1 VVGFAVTQPWTT
13 GLLVFE
19 ALGLGLALPYLL
31 LTLFPT
37 WRRFLP
43 RPGAWM
49 KRLEEL
55 LAFPLYASV
64 AWLVWVLSQ
73 QAGPTAVAAALG
85 GLVLI
90 GLAAWLFRISRH
102 ARATWRGA
110 GLTAVAALVV
120 GAVALGPLAGTA
132 PARDPAQAAG
142 GRAETFS
149 PRRLAELR
157 AQGRPVFV
165 NVTAAWCITCLV
177 NERVALRSDAVT
189 EAFARKGVV
198 VLKADWTSR
207 DAGIAEML
215 GSFGRSGVPL
225 YLLYAPALSGRVAAS
240 APAVLPQILTEGAVI
255 DAVNRI

>member
-1 VVGFAVTQPWTT
+1 MIPA
-13 GLLVFE
+13 
-19 ALGLGLALPYLL
+19 
-31 LTLFPT
+31 

-73 QAGPTAVAAALG
+73 QAGPTAVAAALA

-90 GLAAWLFRISRH
+90 GLAAWLYQASRH
-102 ARATWRGA
+102 ARAAWRRA

-132 PARDPAQAAG
+132 PARAPVTAPG
-142 GRAETFS
+142 GREEAFS

-177 NERVALRSDAVT
+177 NERVALRSDAVA
-189 EAFARKGVV
+189 EAFAKKGVV

-207 DAGIAEML
+207 DAVIAEML

-225 YLLYAPALSGRVAAS
+225 YLLYAPAAAGGS
-240 APAVLPQILTEGAVI
+240 PARAPVVLPQILTEGAVI
-255 DAVNRI
+255 DAVNKI